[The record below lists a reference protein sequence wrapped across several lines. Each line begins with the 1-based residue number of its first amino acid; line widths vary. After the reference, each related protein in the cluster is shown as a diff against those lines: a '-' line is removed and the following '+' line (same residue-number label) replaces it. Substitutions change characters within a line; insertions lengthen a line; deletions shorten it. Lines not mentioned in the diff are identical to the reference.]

1 MESEQRGLGRQEQ
14 LYEQL
19 QCDNPYDNDDI
30 DDDHQRTCLQKT
42 LSLYP
47 FLLVGALPVSAAL
60 ALCGM
65 YIAYCVRNE
74 ISVLGFAA
82 AMAGLGLGLGLFT
95 VILSLCCAYCT
106 RKEEQK
112 RTANN
117 NNNKGNSAPALATD
131 IEMQIADV
139 YENE

>member
-1 MESEQRGLGRQEQ
+1 MESEEGGGGQ

-19 QCDNPYDNDDI
+19 QRDNPYDNDDDDG
-30 DDDHQRTCLQKT
+30 DDDKRTCLQKT

-47 FLLVGALPVSAAL
+47 FLLVGGFPVSVVL

-82 AMAGLGLGLGLFT
+82 AMAGIGLGLGLFT
-95 VILSLCCAYCT
+95 VILSLCCVYCK
-106 RKEEQK
+106 RKEQQQK
-112 RTANN
+112 RASNN
-117 NNNKGNSAPALATD
+117 GNPAPAVVTD
-131 IEMQIADV
+131 VEMQIADA

>member
-1 MESEQRGLGRQEQ
+1 MESEECTEARPE

-19 QCDNPYDNDDI
+19 QRDNPYDNDN
-30 DDDHQRTCLQKT
+30 DDDDDRRKTCLHRT

-47 FLLVGALPVSAAL
+47 FLLVGATPVSAVL
-60 ALCGM
+60 SLCGM
-65 YIAYCVRNE
+65 YIAYCVRHE

-82 AMAGLGLGLGLFT
+82 AMAGIGLGLGLFT
-95 VILSLCCAYCT
+95 VILSLCCAHCK

-112 RTANN
+112 RAAETMERV
-117 NNNKGNSAPALATD
+117 TD